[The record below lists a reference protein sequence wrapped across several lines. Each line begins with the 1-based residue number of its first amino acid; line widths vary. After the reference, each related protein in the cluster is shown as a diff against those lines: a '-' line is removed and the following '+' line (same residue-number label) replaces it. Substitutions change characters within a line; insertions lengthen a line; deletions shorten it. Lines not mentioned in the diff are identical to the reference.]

1 MAFREIAPEA
11 IGDNPFTL
19 IGKDWMLITA
29 GNEEKHNTM
38 TASWGGVGVLWNKPA
53 ATVYIR
59 PQRYTLGF
67 VEENEYYSLC
77 FFGEEHRA
85 ALNLCG
91 KKSGRDC
98 DKEKETGL
106 TPVFDRQA
114 PYYQQARLVMICRKL
129 YRQDM
134 TEEAFLDKEVLERN
148 YPGRD
153 LHRMFIGEIVTVL
166 ERE

>member
-1 MAFREIAPEA
+1 MAFRKIAPEA